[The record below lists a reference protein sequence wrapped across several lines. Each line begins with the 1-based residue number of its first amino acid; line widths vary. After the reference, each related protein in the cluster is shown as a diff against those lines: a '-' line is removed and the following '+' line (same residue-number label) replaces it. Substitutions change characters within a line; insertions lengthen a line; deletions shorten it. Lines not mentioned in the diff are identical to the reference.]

1 MDLRYP
7 NTLSTFLQIDP
18 LGEYD
23 ECVMRKQLYLNSFY
37 RNIPEARFISTILN
51 IRFNRQ
57 EAVKWTTCCVKKYI

>member
-23 ECVMRKQLYLNSFY
+23 ECVMRKQLYLNSLY
-37 RNIPEARFISTILN
+37 RNIRNAFLLLPLRNNSGAMDFIALGAT
-51 IRFNRQ
+51 Q
-57 EAVKWTTCCVKKYI
+57 